1 MALLSKT
8 KYGKD
13 WLNNFDSTDRKT
25 ASLLIDNL
33 MLVSASEFT
42 SRLNAQLIS
51 VADKAK
57 SDNHPVAFYAERE
70 VEKNG
75 IEVKAYFPNTESGRA
90 SGEGVPPVT
99 VDPKKQDVGSEGV
112 VAATI
117 SKLCKSRP
125 NTCLSHPG
133 PDKLREEKVRKIV
146 IVTDFIGSGFRLYD
160 MLNAFEKVATIKSWS
175 SYKLISFEVVCYSAT
190 EDGLKWVKSHPLK
203 PSLHIHIACPTID
216 ERFVGIE
223 LGAIKLLC
231 KKYPKRSKFPFG
243 FRQTG
248 SLIAFSHGIPNNAPP
263 ILHSKAKGW
272 KPLFFDRSTIEA
284 DIDAI
289 ADHASILET
298 DSKKVLKVRNAR
310 KLLQDPESELWI
322 HTVLIMDAINK
333 GLRTKTK
340 LSARTQI
347 TLLRVEEV
355 LGLASNAKWLT
366 PNNSLTALGRR
377 ELKFLKRRDFPEEV
391 LVSNADKLYF
401 PTQLRA
407 L

>member
-1 MALLSKT
+1 MALLSNT

-13 WLNNFDSTDRKT
+13 WLNNFDSTDRQA

-33 MLVSASEFT
+33 MLVGASEFT
-42 SRLNAQLIS
+42 SRVNAGLMN
-51 VADKAK
+51 VADGAK
-57 SDNHPVAFYAERE
+57 IYNHPVAFYAERE
-70 VEKNG
+70 VDKNG

-90 SGEGVPPVT
+90 SGDGVPPVT
-99 VDPKKQDVGSEGV
+99 VDPKKQDVGSEGMI
-112 VAATI
+112 ATTI

-125 NTCLSHPG
+125 HYCFSHPG
-133 PDKLREEKVRKIV
+133 PDKLRKEKVRKIV

-160 MLNAFEKVATIKSWS
+160 MLDAFEKVATIKSWV
-175 SYKLISFEVVCYSAT
+175 SYKLISFEVVSYSAT
-190 EDGLKWVKSHPLK
+190 ADGLKWVKSHPLK
-203 PSLHIHIACPTID
+203 PTIHIHVACPTIN
-216 ERFVGIE
+216 ERFEGSE

-231 KKYPKRSKFPFG
+231 KKYPKKSRFPFG

-263 ILHSKAKGW
+263 ILHSKANGW

-284 DIDAI
+284 DIDKI
-289 ADHASILET
+289 ADHASILEA
-298 DSKKVLKVRNAR
+298 DSNKVIKVRNAR

-322 HTVLIMDAINK
+322 HTVLIMNAINK

-347 TLLRVEEV
+347 ELSRVEEV

-366 PNNSLTALGRR
+366 PKTSLTALGRR
-377 ELKFLKRRDFPEEV
+377 ELKFLKKRDFPEEL
-391 LVSNADKLYF
+391 LVSNEDKLYF